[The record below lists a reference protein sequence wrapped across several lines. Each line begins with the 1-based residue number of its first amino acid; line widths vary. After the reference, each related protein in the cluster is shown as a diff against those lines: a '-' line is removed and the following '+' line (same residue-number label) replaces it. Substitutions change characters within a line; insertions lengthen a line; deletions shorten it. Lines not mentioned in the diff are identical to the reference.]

1 MSKWKCDSECQTEDV
16 ALNIELNGILALN
29 AKRKINNGF
38 ERQTKNV
45 MISDWTP
52 KWKNG
57 FER

>member
-1 MSKWKCDSECQTEDV
+1 MSKWKYGSECQTKDV

-52 KWKNG
+52 KWKND
-57 FER
+57 FEC